1 MLSNTVAIV
10 VTEPLKSGLSF
21 RININTIL
29 YTRQVNNKDLLYNK
43 GNYIQY
49 LVVTFNGKES
59 EKEYMWITL
68 QYTWNL

>member
-49 LVVTFNGKES
+49 LVVTFNVKES
-59 EKEYMWITL
+59 EKEYM
-68 QYTWNL
+68 

>member
-1 MLSNTVAIV
+1 MLSNIVAIV

>member
-59 EKEYMWITL
+59 EKEYM
-68 QYTWNL
+68 

>member
-59 EKEYMWITL
+59 EKEYMWLTL